1 MDLIAGANTIV
12 PTTALTLEIQ
22 VFGIDST
29 ALDFSAYSLAAQTN
43 KVRGDDDMI
52 FYGLLNNQ
60 NHSIY
65 LEQKSIISFHL
76 QLHKIDAQIH
86 RIAICA
92 TLANEQ
98 LNFSNISHLLLK
110 VKNQQQTL
118 AQAKIIGQNHREVAL
133 ILGEFYRYK
142 ELWKFKM
149 IAQGFNGGLKP
160 LAEHFGVEIAD
171 EQPTHIDPT
180 PPAHVELPNTLSEQA
195 TTSHI
200 LKDIFS
206 APLKALEKRKH
217 IKEFQ
222 KQLLQIF
229 ATHDINPQNQQ
240 QLIEF
245 CTDKNITLAD
255 ALNYSEQE
263 IKSFLL
269 QVSQHK
275 SKQQIIEWAQ
285 FLQVP
290 QNTLEQALIMLRQAN
305 EVKFVNMLKTALAD
319 GILSNQEIEK
329 LTQFATLHQLNSKEL
344 VQRAKNAIED
354 FFNFTLASLIFDGT
368 ISHENELLIKKLCQF
383 LHPEPTL
390 LKQINRTISIAKQI
404 TQIKQGQVNT
414 IQTTEIIV
422 KNSEFVYL
430 HQKKVGIQATK
441 KEYVVG
447 DLFITSERIIFKAS
461 TAFELL
467 ISNIIAVEIL
477 SEYIEIIAKTKKGSG
492 KYHIGKDSNIV
503 EAYIEYAIKRFH
515 RQLDFSQ
522 SSGNTRHIPQNI
534 KNAVWQK
541 CQGKC
546 VQCSSS
552 AYLEFDHII
561 PFSKGGSNSE
571 NNLQILCRK
580 CNLEKSNQI

>member
-12 PTTALTLEIQ
+12 PTTELTFEIQ
-22 VFGIDST
+22 VFGVDQT
-29 ALDFSAYSLAAQTN
+29 ALDFSAYCLSPQTN
-43 KVRGDDDMI
+43 QVRGDDDMI
-52 FYGLLNNQ
+52 FYGQLSNQ
-60 NHSIY
+60 NRSVS
-65 LEQKSIISFHL
+65 LQQKSAIYF
-76 QLHKIDAQIH
+76 QLHLNKVDPQIH

-98 LNFSNISHLLLK
+98 LNFSNIPHLIFK
-110 VKNQQQTL
+110 INNQTQTL

-142 ELWKFKM
+142 DAWKFKM
-149 IAQGFNGGLKP
+149 IAQGFHGGLQP
-160 LAEHFGVEIAD
+160 LAEHFGVEIAN
-171 EQPTHIDPT
+171 EQPIPT
-180 PPAHVELPNTLSEQA
+180 ELVTELNETRPLDLPPQA
-195 TTSHI
+195 NPSNI
-200 LKDIFS
+200 LKDILT
-206 APLKALEKRKH
+206 APLKALEKRKY

-229 ATHDINPQNQQ
+229 ATQQISIQDQQ
-240 QLIEF
+240 QLIQF
-245 CTDKNITLAD
+245 CQNKNIALSD
-255 ALNYSEQE
+255 ALDYSEQE
-263 IKSFLL
+263 SRSFLF
-269 QVSQHK
+269 QVAQKKPKQHLLD
-275 SKQQIIEWAQ
+275 WAH
-285 FLQVP
+285 FLQASQATVD
-290 QNTLEQALIMLRQAN
+290 QALVMLRQAN
-305 EVKFVNMLKTALAD
+305 EVKFVNMLKAALAD
-319 GILSNQEIEK
+319 GVLSNQEIEK
-329 LTQFATLHQLNSKEL
+329 LSDFAMQHQLNSKEL

-354 FFNFTLASLIFDGT
+354 FFNFTLASLIFDGM

-383 LHPEPTL
+383 LHPEPSL
-390 LKQINRTISIAKQI
+390 LKQINHTISIAKQI
-404 TQIKQGQVNT
+404 TKIKQGHVDT
-414 IQTTEIIV
+414 IHTTDIIV

-430 HQKKVGIQATK
+430 HQKKVGIQMTK
-441 KEYVVG
+441 KEYAVG

-461 TAFELL
+461 TAIELL

-522 SSGNTRHIPQNI
+522 SSGNTRHIPQHI

-546 VQCSSS
+546 VQCDSS